1 MPADYLIDRALG
13 VVFSR
18 AWGVLTDADLLDHQ
32 RRLGQEP
39 DFDPSL
45 NQLFDFHEVT
55 DLQVTTAGI
64 RTLADRNLF
73 RTGSRRAFSV
83 RPGAMAMYGLMRMFQ
98 ILTSEYPDELRV
110 QFNDVRKAQEWLG
123 LPDANAEAG

>member
-32 RRLGQEP
+32 RRLGQDPEFEP
-39 DFDPSL
+39 GL

-55 DLQVTTAGI
+55 DVEVSAAGV
-64 RTLADRNLF
+64 RTLAERNLF
-73 RTGSRRAFSV
+73 RAGSRRAFTV
-83 RPGAMAMYGLMRMFQ
+83 RPGEMAIYGLMRMFQ
-98 ILTSEYPDELRV
+98 ILTTEYPDELRV

-123 LPDANAEAG
+123 VPDANANAS

>member
-1 MPADYLIDRALG
+1 MPAEYLIDRSIG

-32 RRLGQEP
+32 RRLGQDPE
-39 DFDPSL
+39 FDPSL

-55 DLQVTTAGI
+55 VVEVTGIGI
-64 RTLADRNLF
+64 RTLAERNLF
-73 RTGSRRAFSV
+73 RAGACRAFTV
-83 RPGAMAMYGLMRMFQ
+83 RPGAVALFGLMRMFQ

-110 QFNDVRKAQEWLG
+110 HFGDVREAQQWLG
-123 LPDANAEAG
+123 IPDANGAAS